1 MTTAL
6 VGELLEASRRMGGGL
21 RLASRMLRDEP

>member
-6 VGELLEASRRMGGGL
+6 VGELLEASRRMSGGF
-21 RLASRMLRDEP
+21 RLASRMLLDEP